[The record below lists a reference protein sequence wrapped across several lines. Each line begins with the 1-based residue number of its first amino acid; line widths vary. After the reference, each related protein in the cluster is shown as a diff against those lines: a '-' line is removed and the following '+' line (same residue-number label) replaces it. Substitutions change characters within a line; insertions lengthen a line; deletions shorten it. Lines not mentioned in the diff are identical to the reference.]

1 MDRFQNIF
9 KERDERSGRIVKQTS
24 PTLPRGVVLP
34 AGWESARSPSG
45 RTYFF
50 HRSSGRSQWN
60 PPLTRESRT
69 PVSRTTSRPPPPSRL
84 GTIADAVLDRR
95 SQNRDMNTKTSERT
109 NDVFFCFRFF
119 YIRAISLNYDDV
131 PLVFA

>member
-1 MDRFQNIF
+1 MSEEKLLTKLSELQNIF
-9 KERDERSGRIVKQTS
+9 RERDERSGRIVKQTS

-84 GTIADAVLDRR
+84 GTIAGHSGTSSEQRHEQKSMVVLKRPR
-95 SQNRDMNTKTSERT
+95 PHLHL
-109 NDVFFCFRFF
+109 RF
-119 YIRAISLNYDDV
+119 
-131 PLVFA
+131 